1 MDYIAWVHYLY
12 QLRNEF
18 FDQAIKMELLKI
30 PDKILLVEDDKNLGF
45 VIKDNLESEGYIV
58 DLAMTGNEGFNMFL
72 QNEYT
77 LALLDVMLPEQ
88 DGFTL
93 ARNIREKNEDI
104 PLIFVT
110 ARSLEE
116 DKLIGFRTGADDY
129 ITKPFNMEELLF
141 RIRVFLK
148 RSRNLAGN
156 NLSTNQKKEYQIG
169 KFIFRPNILT
179 LEFESGE
186 NKLTQR
192 EANLLELFCLNKNK
206 ILKRS
211 EILENIW
218 GSDDYF
224 LGRSLDVFISRL
236 RKYIKDDPDLQIT
249 NHNGVGFQLIDKK

>member
-1 MDYIAWVHYLY
+1 M
-12 QLRNEF
+12 
-18 FDQAIKMELLKI
+18 KI
-30 PDKILLVEDDKNLGF
+30 QDKILLVEDDKNLGF
-45 VIKDNLESEGYIV
+45 VIKDNLESEGFIV
-58 DLAMTGNEGFNMFL
+58 DLASTGKEGYEMFL

-93 ARNIREKNEDI
+93 ARNIREKDDNI

-116 DKLIGFRTGADDY
+116 DKLTGFRTGADDY
-129 ITKPFNMEELLF
+129 ITKPFNMEELIF

-148 RSRNLAGN
+148 RSGN
-156 NLSTNQKKEYQIG
+156 IGDNISENRKEEYSVG
-169 KFIFRPNILT
+169 EFFFRPESLV
-179 LEFESGE
+179 LKSKSGE
-186 NKLTQR
+186 LKLTQR
-192 EANLLELFCLNKNK
+192 ETNLLELFCLNKNK

-211 EILENIW
+211 EILVSIW

-236 RKYIKDDPDLQIT
+236 RKYLKADPNLQIT
-249 NHNGVGFQLIDKK
+249 NHHGVGFQLIDKK

>member
-1 MDYIAWVHYLY
+1 MNI
-12 QLRNEF
+12 Q
-18 FDQAIKMELLKI
+18 
-30 PDKILLVEDDKNLGF
+30 DKILLVEDDKNLGF
-45 VIKDNLESEGYIV
+45 VIKDNLEAEGFKV
-58 DLAMTGNEGFNMFL
+58 DLALSGKEGYNLFL
-72 QNEYT
+72 QNEYA

-93 ARNIREKNEDI
+93 ARNIREKDDHI

-116 DKLIGFRTGADDY
+116 DKLTGFRIGADDY

-148 RSRNLAGN
+148 RSVNINILNFPENRKN
-156 NLSTNQKKEYQIG
+156 EYTIG
-169 KFIFRPNILT
+169 KIIFRPEFLT
-179 LEFESGE
+179 IEYDSGE
-186 NKLTQR
+186 IKLTQR
-192 EANLLELFCLNKNK
+192 EANLLELFFLNKNK

-211 EILENIW
+211 EILINIW

-236 RKYIKDDPDLQIT
+236 RKYLKIDPHLQIV
-249 NHNGVGFQLIDKK
+249 NHHGVGFQLVEKK